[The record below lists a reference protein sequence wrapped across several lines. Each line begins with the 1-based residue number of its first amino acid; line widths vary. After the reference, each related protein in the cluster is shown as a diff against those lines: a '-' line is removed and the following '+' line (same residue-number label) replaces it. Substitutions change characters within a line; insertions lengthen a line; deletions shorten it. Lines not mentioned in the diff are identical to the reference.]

1 MQNFNM
7 KHINLETYEQQNHTI
22 KGIIKAI
29 YRTLDIER

>member
-7 KHINLETYEQQNHTI
+7 QHINLETYEYQNHTV

-29 YRTLDIER
+29 YRTLGIDR